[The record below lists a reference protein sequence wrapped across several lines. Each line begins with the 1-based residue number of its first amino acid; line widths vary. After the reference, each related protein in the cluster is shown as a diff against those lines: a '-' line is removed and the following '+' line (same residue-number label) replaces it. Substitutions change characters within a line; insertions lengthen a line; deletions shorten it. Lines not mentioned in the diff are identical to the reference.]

1 MTSGRPRSRARTS
14 NAERLASE
22 QARRRPGRLWDT
34 RPRSEPR
41 PGSAAPKRLA
51 TSSPSRTHDD
61 KPDRATALPD
71 ASPASHA
78 GAEMPRRKPPAAS
91 RGTPSPSHWTAEEDR
106 QLFHYRDQCD
116 LEWDDIGKRVGG
128 RSGPACRQ
136 RYYRLADAAVVSS
149 GYGRPQPRWTPE
161 QDRRSIPAYIP
172 SRIAPVQPPPLPPP
186 PPPSLQPSTAV
197 ARRETMAAPGPPPP
211 DARPV
216 PARPVEPG
224 FADSYA
230 AVTLSQGV
238 FRLPPI
244 L

>member
-22 QARRRPGRLWDT
+22 QARRRPGRLWDA
-34 RPRSEPR
+34 RPRAEPR
-41 PGSAAPKRLA
+41 PATAAPKRI
-51 TSSPSRTHDD
+51 THDD
-61 KPDRATALPD
+61 DAPDRT
-71 ASPASHA
+71 PARA
-78 GAEMPRRKPPAAS
+78 GAAETFRRKPPAAS
-91 RGTPSPSHWTAEEDR
+91 RATSSPTHWTTEEDR
-106 QLFHYRDQCD
+106 QLFHYRDECD
-116 LEWDDIGKRVGG
+116 LEWEDIGKRVGG

-149 GYGRPQPRWTPE
+149 AYGHPPPPLPPPLPPSSSSRWTPE
-161 QDRRSIPAYIP
+161 QDRRSIPAYVP
-172 SRIAPVQPPPLPPP
+172 SRLAPVQPQP
-186 PPPSLQPSTAV
+186 LQPSTAV
-197 ARRETMAAPGPPPP
+197 AHMRATEAPGPPPP
-211 DARPV
+211 LDVRPV

-230 AVTLSQGV
+230 AVTLAQGV

>member
-1 MTSGRPRSRARTS
+1 MASGRPRSRARTS

-22 QARRRPGRLWDT
+22 QARRRPGRLWDA

-41 PGSAAPKRLA
+41 PVTAAPKRLA

-61 KPDRATALPD
+61 DTPDRKAARAG
-71 ASPASHA
+71 ASPTSYA
-78 GAEMPRRKPPAAS
+78 GGETPRRKPSAAS

-106 QLFHYRDQCD
+106 QLFHYRDECD

-136 RYYRLADAAVVSS
+136 RYYRLADAAVVST
-149 GYGRPQPRWTPE
+149 GYGRPQPRWNPE
-161 QDRRSIPAYIP
+161 QDHRSIPAYVP
-172 SRIAPVQPPPLPPP
+172 SRLAAVQPPPL
-186 PPPSLQPSTAV
+186 LQSPNAVGPGKST
-197 ARRETMAAPGPPPP
+197 EEAPGSPPP
-211 DARPV
+211 DVRPV

-230 AVTLSQGV
+230 AVTLPQGV